1 MTLGFPEDRPQG
13 YVQRIGAVDGE
24 AADAAVRKRL
34 EPAHLAIVAVGTA
47 SALAPRLEAL
57 PGVRDVTV
65 VKPRDLL

>member
-1 MTLGFPEDRPQG
+1 MARLLDLDPDQLLPTTR
-13 YVQRIGAVDGE
+13 
-24 AADAAVRKRL
+24 AVRKRL